1 MQQKA
6 AKWLQALIYSAA
18 AVGGVWLA
26 VRFLLPWTAPFL
38 LAFSAAALFEPV
50 VRALMRHG
58 WRRGAAAGV
67 LTVAGPAALEHLA
80 PSLNVRCVGASAEF
94 AREAPTREQ
103 RVGRGLHA
111 LAEGASGRVFVVAD
125 KATTQ
130 TLGVTIVGENDSEL
144 IAFGAL
150 AVDKRLPLE
159 ECERMVVAHPSLA
172 EMVRE
177 AALDAL
183 KNPA

>member
-67 LTVAGPAALEHLA
+67 LTANLPA
-80 PSLNVRCVGASAEF
+80 RK
-94 AREAPTREQ
+94 R
-103 RVGRGLHA
+103 
-111 LAEGASGRVFVVAD
+111 
-125 KATTQ
+125 KAAK
-130 TLGVTIVGENDSEL
+130 SE
-144 IAFGAL
+144 
-150 AVDKRLPLE
+150 
-159 ECERMVVAHPSLA
+159 
-172 EMVRE
+172 
-177 AALDAL
+177 
-183 KNPA
+183 

>member
-67 LTVAGPAALEHLA
+67 LTVAGLAALAYLA
-80 PSLNVRCVGASAEF
+80 LS
-94 AREAPTREQ
+94 
-103 RVGRGLHA
+103 
-111 LAEGASGRVFVVAD
+111 
-125 KATTQ
+125 
-130 TLGVTIVGENDSEL
+130 
-144 IAFGAL
+144 
-150 AVDKRLPLE
+150 LPLLFKLGLE
-159 ECERMVVAHPSLA
+159 KGRILFLLLTVAFVALSG
-172 EMVRE
+172 
-177 AALDAL
+177 AALGLFA
-183 KNPA
+183 

>member
-67 LTVAGPAALEHLA
+67 LTIAGLAALAYLA
-80 PSLNVRCVGASAEF
+80 LSLTVRGNKRIITVWNTGE
-94 AREAPTREQ
+94 PI
-103 RVGRGLHA
+103 
-111 LAEGASGRVFVVAD
+111 D
-125 KATTQ
+125 KADQ
-130 TLGVTIVGENDSEL
+130 AKIFDRFYRADASRSDHEGFGLGLSIAQSIVTAHRGTIRCRSDAQGTCFTVT
-144 IAFGAL
+144 
-150 AVDKRLPLE
+150 LPLQ
-159 ECERMVVAHPSLA
+159 
-172 EMVRE
+172 
-177 AALDAL
+177 
-183 KNPA
+183 K